1 MGGGSFWGRG
11 WGCDG
16 LQRVDW
22 TPRMEAMTD
31 VAILL
36 ICVFASRWTGNGR
49 NNARMHRCRSP
60 KLEPPPLLPCQAQGP
75 SVSPGPVFASH
86 ALGGSSLSSLKSPS
100 LNPVRPPGTVSRIQS
115 MPWRFRID
123 CCWVLTLNCLK
134 TLATYPSRSSSPD
147 FRFNAYFFT
156 CMALL
161 ILVVLEIRRQ

>member
-1 MGGGSFWGRG
+1 
-11 WGCDG
+11 
-16 LQRVDW
+16 
-22 TPRMEAMTD
+22 MEAMTD

-49 NNARMHRCRSP
+49 QCQDAPLSLTQARATSPAPLPSPRAKRVAWARLCITCTWRVESFISPTSRDRFKNSINA
-60 KLEPPPLLPCQAQGP
+60 L
-75 SVSPGPVFASH
+75 
-86 ALGGSSLSSLKSPS
+86 
-100 LNPVRPPGTVSRIQS
+100 
-115 MPWRFRID
+115 RFRIV